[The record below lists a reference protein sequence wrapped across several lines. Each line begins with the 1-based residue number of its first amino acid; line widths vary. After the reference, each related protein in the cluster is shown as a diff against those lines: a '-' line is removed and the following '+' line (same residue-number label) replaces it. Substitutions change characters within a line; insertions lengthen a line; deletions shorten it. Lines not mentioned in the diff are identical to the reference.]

1 MTFNKGFRSPTQKRI
16 SAVSTEALE
25 ARILGISHVRGLIAG
40 NLKSL
45 EWAGGFRNKEQ
56 RELISAMNFNVGQA
70 HKELKAR
77 KRK

>member
-25 ARILGISHVRGLIAG
+25 ARTKGISHVRGLIEDNVAQWDSSMS
-40 NLKSL
+40 KP
-45 EWAGGFRNKEQ
+45 Q
-56 RELISAMNFNVGQA
+56 QELISAMDFNVGQA
-70 HKELKAR
+70 QKELKAR

>member
-25 ARILGISHVRGLIAG
+25 ARTQGIGYVRGLIED
-40 NLKSL
+40 NLDHWDSSMSKH
-45 EWAGGFRNKEQ
+45 Q
-56 RELISAMNFNVGQA
+56 QELISAMNFNVGQA
-70 HKELKAR
+70 QKELKAR